1 MKKIGGLILCSLV
14 ALVGGVILLS
24 GNEKIEVLD
33 VMKGADLELGNATC
47 YTEASA
53 KAYIEQNAGKE
64 LKPLLT
70 YMYGN
75 VQAKTAEGKDYYC
88 EDPNVSIKIFDICEF
103 DGYFLDAA
111 LTRPTNPA
119 TVGDVLKPITYVK
132 DANGCVTGINYITT
146 LYAKCKTTKTTV
158 TPTPTKPIVTPTTT
172 PVTKDNPE
180 TGDSILLYV
189 GLGIILIAGCGIVLK
204 KLAK

>member
-1 MKKIGGLILCSLV
+1 MMKKISGLILCSLV
-14 ALVGGVILLS
+14 ALIGGVILLT

-33 VMKGADLELGNATC
+33 VMKGADLELGTATC

-53 KAYIEQNAGKE
+53 KAYIEQKAGKE

-70 YMYGN
+70 YMYGS
-75 VQAKTAEGKDYYC
+75 VQAKAANGVDPYYC
-88 EDPNVSIKIFDICEF
+88 DDPDVTIKTFNICEF

-111 LTRPTNPA
+111 LTKPTNPS
-119 TVGDVLKPITYVK
+119 TVGDVLKAISYVK
-132 DANGCVTGINYITT
+132 DSNGCVTGINYITT
-146 LYAKCKTTKTTV
+146 LYAKCKTTTTV
-158 TPTPTKPIVTPTTT
+158 TPAPTNPTVTPTV
-172 PVTKDNPE
+172 PATKDNPE

-189 GLGIILIAGCGIVLK
+189 GLGILLIAGCGIVLK

>member
-1 MKKIGGLILCSLV
+1 MKKISGLILCSLV
-14 ALVGGVILLS
+14 ALIGGVILLS

-33 VMKGADLELGNATC
+33 VMKGADLELGTATC
-47 YTEASA
+47 YTETSA
-53 KAYIEQNAGKE
+53 KTYIEQKAGKE

-75 VQAKTAEGKDYYC
+75 VQAKTADGKDYYC
-88 EDPNVSIKIFDICEF
+88 EDPDVAIKIFDICEF

-111 LTRPTNPA
+111 LTKPTNPS
-119 TVGDVLKPITYVK
+119 TVGDVLKAISYEK
-132 DANGCVTGINYITT
+132 DSNGCVTGINYITT
-146 LYAKCKTTKTTV
+146 LYAKCKSKTTPTPSKPTV
-158 TPTPTKPIVTPTTT
+158 TPSTPA
-172 PVTKDNPE
+172 TKDNPE

-189 GLGIILIAGCGIVLK
+189 GLGILLVAGCGIALK